1 MHEDVVGNLER
12 ARARTLALTDLDE
25 PTLLAQH
32 DPLMSPLVWDLAH
45 IGQQEELW
53 LLRGGDLARPGML
66 APDVDS
72 LYDAFKHRRA
82 DRPALPL
89 LPPVE
94 ARTFNHEVRGRV
106 LDLLERTPADDLFTA
121 AMVVQHEE
129 QHDETMF
136 ATLQLRQGPP
146 VLFARRQ
153 LPPGRALPDDR
164 VFVPGG
170 QFVLGVD
177 ADREPFSLDNERP
190 AHTADVGP
198 FWIGRVPV
206 SNRQWR
212 DFMADGGY
220 ERPELWSERGWAHRK
235 DAGLERPQF
244 WTQEGT
250 RLRFGVQEDIP
261 PDEPVQ
267 HVCYFEAEAFAAS
280 K

>member
-146 VLFARRQ
+146 VLLARRQ

-164 VFVPGG
+164 VFVPGRRCG
-170 QFVLGVD
+170 PGAVL
-177 ADREPFSLDNERP
+177 AR
-190 AHTADVGP
+190 
-198 FWIGRVPV
+198 
-206 SNRQWR
+206 
-212 DFMADGGY
+212 
-220 ERPELWSERGWAHRK
+220 
-235 DAGLERPQF
+235 
-244 WTQEGT
+244 
-250 RLRFGVQEDIP
+250 
-261 PDEPVQ
+261 
-267 HVCYFEAEAFAAS
+267 
-280 K
+280 